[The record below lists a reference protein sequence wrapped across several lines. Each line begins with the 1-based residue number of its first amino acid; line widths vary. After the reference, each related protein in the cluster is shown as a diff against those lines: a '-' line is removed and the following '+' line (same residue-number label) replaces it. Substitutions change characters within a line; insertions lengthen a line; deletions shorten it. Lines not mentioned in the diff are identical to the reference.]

1 MGWVQILTIVPHFFQ
16 SKGVRM
22 TWCSSIITRRLRQF
36 RALCF
41 GMGLLAVLS
50 IVSLSGKAQN
60 AMVHSQPVRNIVLVH
75 GAWADGS
82 SWNKII
88 PLLQQKGFHVAAVH
102 LPFTTLTEDAAAVK
116 RMIALQDGPTLL
128 VGHSY
133 GGTVITE
140 AGDDPKVSGL
150 VYVAAFAPELGQS
163 AGDLNNQYPP
173 PSGGGEIRPDAN
185 GFLQLT
191 DKGVERDFAQDLTAA
206 EKKLLAAT
214 QGQVSGP
221 NELGAKVTTVAW
233 KAKPT
238 FYIVADHDRMIA
250 PELEKKFAEQM
261 RAKTIHIASSHVPML
276 SHPVQVAEFISSA
289 AGAQ

>member
-1 MGWVQILTIVPHFFQ
+1 
-16 SKGVRM
+16 M
-22 TWCSSIITRRLRQF
+22 TWRSSIIVGRLPQF
-36 RALCF
+36 RVLYS
-41 GMGLLAVLS
+41 GIGLLAVLS
-50 IVSLSGKAQN
+50 LVSLSGKAQS
-60 AMVHSQPVRNIVLVH
+60 AMVHPQPVRNIVLVH

-88 PLLQQKGFHVAAVH
+88 PLLQQKGFHVVAVH
-102 LPFTTLTEDAAAVK
+102 LPFTTLAEDAAVVK

-133 GGTVITE
+133 GGAVITE
-140 AGDDPKVSGL
+140 SGDDPKIAGL
-150 VYVAAFAPELGQS
+150 VYVAAFAPDLGQS

-173 PSGGGEIRPDAN
+173 PSGGSEIRPDAN

-191 DKGVERDFAQDLTAA
+191 DKGVEQDFAQDLTAA

-221 NELGAKVTTVAW
+221 NELGAKVTSVAW

-238 FYIVADHDRMIA
+238 FYIVADQDRMIA
-250 PELEKKFAEQM
+250 PDLEKKLAEQM
-261 RAKTIHIASSHVPML
+261 RAKTIHIASSHVVML
-276 SHPVQVAEFISSA
+276 SHPLQVAEFISSA
-289 AGAQ
+289 AGMK